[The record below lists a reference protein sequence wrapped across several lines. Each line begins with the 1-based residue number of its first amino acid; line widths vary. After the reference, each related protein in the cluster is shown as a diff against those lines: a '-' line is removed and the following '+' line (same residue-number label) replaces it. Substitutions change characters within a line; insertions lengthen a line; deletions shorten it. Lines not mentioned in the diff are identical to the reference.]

1 MEQKLNL
8 INDLLEKH
16 EEYIRE
22 SDIYE
27 NTIDDDGLPKTI
39 KKEII
44 KHQKK
49 QMKLIKKE
57 MKIIMNKIIF

>member
-8 INDLLEKH
+8 INDLLEQH
-16 EEYIRE
+16 EKYIRE

-27 NTIDDDGLPKTI
+27 NTIDDDGLSKTI

-44 KHQKK
+44 KQQKK

-57 MKIIMNKIIF
+57 MKIIMNKIIS

>member
-16 EEYIRE
+16 EKYIRE

-27 NTIDDDGLPKTI
+27 NTIDDDGLSKTI

-57 MKIIMNKIIF
+57 MKIIMNKIIS

>member
-16 EEYIRE
+16 EKYIRE

-27 NTIDDDGLPKTI
+27 NTIDDEGLPKTI

-57 MKIIMNKIIF
+57 MKIIMNKIIS